1 MCTGSHGDVT
11 FHSQHDVVSLG
22 LVLLSIKAANGHAH
36 VGDFFFA
43 NEAFFPQHILNHV
56 IYKRTSQMLN
66 LMHRC

>member
-36 VGDFFFA
+36 VGDFFLA
-43 NEAFFPQHILNHV
+43 NESFFPQHILNYV
-56 IYKRTSQMLN
+56 IYNGTSHMLN
-66 LMHRC
+66 LMSI